1 MAIDHREALG
11 GEGTD
16 DGQHRR
22 RMQPEERRAEIFDAA
37 LAVFSELGYDR
48 ATLNDVVERI
58 GVSKGCLYHHFDS
71 KEQLLLDLMR
81 VRLGCAFEEDE
92 ETPTSGDSREAALRA
107 RLDAIWQ
114 HFQKPGQLELM
125 TLAINEFPKI
135 PEAGRV
141 LFEEVVARKRE
152 SLRQALDRGSQ
163 CKGASQADIETAALM
178 IPWMIMGVALGL
190 HQFRGIDPL
199 KLSPEQVGKAV
210 TNMILNGIGGVC
222 AEEGAEAT

>member
-1 MAIDHREALG
+1 MDQRQPLDLDG
-11 GEGTD
+11 PD

-22 RMQPEERRAEIFDAA
+22 RLPPEERRAEIFDAA

-48 ATLNDVVERI
+48 ATLSDVVERV
-58 GVSKGCLYHHFDS
+58 GVSKGCLYHHFGS

-81 VRLGCAFEEDE
+81 GRLGCAFEDDAEMVA
-92 ETPTSGDSREAALRA
+92 SGSREELLRA

-114 HFQKPGQLELM
+114 HFQQPGQLELM
-125 TLAINEFPKI
+125 ALAINELHKI

-141 LFEEVVARKRE
+141 LFEEVVSRKRE
-152 SLRQALDRGSQ
+152 SLRQALVRGNK
-163 CKGASQADIETAALM
+163 CGNIPVEDVDMAALM

-210 TNMILNGIGGVC
+210 TRMILNGIGGVC
-222 AEEGAEAT
+222 GEDSEEDDS